1 MVERTENLEELE
13 RLLGEYCK
21 KEYPHLKKVD
31 GKNLSL
37 SSIDGGGY
45 CADGMVTF
53 NIEDGE
59 FTLDVVTEKD
69 PKTLKTLETKTFR
82 FKLA

>member
-31 GKNLSL
+31 GKSLSL

-45 CADGMVTF
+45 CADGVVTF

-59 FTLDVVTEKD
+59 FTLDIIKSNPESGE
-69 PKTLKTLETKTFR
+69 TLETKTFR
-82 FKLA
+82 FILA